1 MGVVSSVEEHS
12 FHTRVVAGSNPA
24 LHIMYF
30 CVSGLVT
37 GRFML
42 PLTAAKYQRPYA
54 VVTFIEE
61 WWCVKGKFYVA
72 KEMTTRGMERNKW
85 II

>member
-30 CVSGLVT
+30 CVSGRDRSVD
-37 GRFML
+37 
-42 PLTAAKYQRPYA
+42 AAVDCGEVSETVCCRH
-54 VVTFIEE
+54 
-61 WWCVKGKFYVA
+61 FY
-72 KEMTTRGMERNKW
+72 
-85 II
+85 

>member
-1 MGVVSSVEEHS
+1 
-12 FHTRVVAGSNPA
+12 
-24 LHIMYF
+24 
-30 CVSGLVT
+30 
-37 GRFML
+37 ML